1 VAAARHDI
9 VPVTVTDPREDELVD
24 VGVMWAEDLETGELI
39 PVDTASPRVREAYK
53 RQALQQKLQRDTLFK
68 RLGLDAVGVRTDRPY
83 ISPLVEF
90 FRRRARRRHAG

>member
-1 VAAARHDI
+1 
-9 VPVTVTDPREDELVD
+9 
-24 VGVMWAEDLETGELI
+24 
-39 PVDTASPRVREAYK
+39 VREAYK
-53 RQALQQKLQRDTLFK
+53 RQALQQKVNRDTLFK